1 MNMQF
6 VMFLFSCFI
15 FSIAAAQELQEQVN
29 VDLVEAYISALDS
42 EGNPIEN
49 LTQNEFILKEDGKE
63 QPISYF
69 SRLQDAESQV
79 PLTIAFLVD
88 TSGSMSRG
96 NQKLKRIDIAREF
109 SSLFLKEVKA
119 TDKLQVFAF
128 DNLYYELTPMTNNPA
143 VVEKAFSQLK
153 IDTQANHGTALLLA
167 INETITELDPHFGR
181 KILIVCSDGQN
192 NIPGPDPK
200 VLIETL
206 KKRDITAL
214 TLTTVADE
222 DFEQSSSRIQFDG
235 AHGSMN
241 SMSVRK
247 DRTDEAKQARKIMK
261 DFADETGGSAFF
273 PENDSKLNEAI
284 QKLRSVIRSQ
294 YVLSYKPPTKNSGWR
309 EIKVECKRKG
319 VKLRYRQG
327 YYME

>member
-1 MNMQF
+1 MRF
-6 VMFLFSCFI
+6 VAFLLSCLI
-15 FSIAAAQELQEQVN
+15 VSMTAAQELQEQVS
-29 VDLVEAYISALDS
+29 VDLVEAYISAQDS
-42 EGNPIEN
+42 EGNPIED
-49 LTQNEFILKEDGKE
+49 LTQNEFVLKEDGKE

-69 SRLQDAESQV
+69 SRLQAAESQV

-109 SSLFLKEVKA
+109 SVLFLKEVKA
-119 TDKLQVFAF
+119 ADKLQVFAF
-128 DNLYYELTPMTNNPA
+128 DNLYYELTPMTNDPG
-143 VVEKAFSQLK
+143 VVEKAFAK
-153 IDTQANHGTALLLA
+153 VEIDTQANPGTALLLA
-167 INETITELDPHFGR
+167 INETINELDPHFGR

-222 DFEQSSSRIQFDG
+222 DFEQSSNRIQLDG

-247 DRTDEAKQARKIMK
+247 DRTNEAKEARKIMK
-261 DFADETGGSAFF
+261 GLAEETGGFAFF

-284 QKLRSVIRSQ
+284 QKLRSVIKSQ
-294 YVLSYKPPTKNSGWR
+294 YVLSYKPPGKSSGWR

>member
-1 MNMQF
+1 MRF
-6 VMFLFSCFI
+6 VVFLVSCL
-15 FSIAAAQELQEQVN
+15 IASFTAAQELQEEVS
-29 VDLVEAYISALDS
+29 VDLVEAYVSALDS
-42 EGNPIEN
+42 EGNPIED

-63 QPISYF
+63 QPITYF
-69 SRLQDAESQV
+69 SRLQDAGSQV

-96 NQKLKRIDIAREF
+96 SEKLKRIDIAREF

-128 DNLYYELTPMTNNPA
+128 DNLYYELTPMTNDPM
-143 VVEKAFSQLK
+143 VVEKVFSQVK
-153 IDTQANHGTALLLA
+153 IDTQTNRGTALLLA
-167 INETITELDPHFGR
+167 IDETIRELDPHFGR

-206 KKRDITAL
+206 KKQDITVL

-247 DRTDEAKQARKIMK
+247 DRTDEAKEARKIMK
-261 DFADETGGSAFF
+261 DFAEETGGFAFF
-273 PENDSKLNEAI
+273 PENDSKLKEAI

-294 YVLSYKPPTKNSGWR
+294 YVLSYKPPAKNPGWR
-309 EIKVECKRKG
+309 KIKVECKRKE

>member
-1 MNMQF
+1 
-6 VMFLFSCFI
+6 MFLFSCFI

-153 IDTQANHGTALLLA
+153 IDNQANHGTALLLA

>member
-1 MNMQF
+1 MDMRF
-6 VMFLFSCFI
+6 VLFLFSCLI
-15 FSIAAAQELQEQVN
+15 FSIATAQELQEQVS

-42 EGNPIEN
+42 DGNPIEDLN
-49 LTQNEFILKEDGKE
+49 QNEFILKEDGKE

-69 SRLQDAESQV
+69 SRLQAVESQV

-96 NQKLKRIDIAREF
+96 NEKLKRIDLAREF

-119 TDKLQVFAF
+119 SDNLQVFAF
-128 DNLYYELTPMTNNPA
+128 DNLYYELTPMTNDPA
-143 VVEKAFSQLK
+143 VVEKAFSKVK
-153 IDTQANHGTALLLA
+153 IDTQANPGTALLLA
-167 INETITELDPHFGR
+167 IDETIKELDPHFGR

-192 NIPGPDPK
+192 NVPGPDPK

-214 TLTTVADE
+214 TLTTVTDE
-222 DFEQSSSRIQFDG
+222 DFEQSSNRIQMDG
-235 AHGSMN
+235 AHGSIN
-241 SMSVRK
+241 TMSTRK
-247 DRTDEAKQARKIMK
+247 DRTDEAKEARKLMK
-261 DFADETGGSAFF
+261 GLAEETGGFAFF

-294 YVLSYKPPTKNSGWR
+294 YVLSYKPPSKGSGWR

-327 YYME
+327 YYM

>member
-1 MNMQF
+1 
-6 VMFLFSCFI
+6 MFLFSCFI

-294 YVLSYKPPTKNSGWR
+294 YVLSYKPPSKNSGWR

>member
-1 MNMQF
+1 MRF
-6 VMFLFSCFI
+6 VVAFFSCLI
-15 FSIAAAQELQEQVN
+15 FSIASAQELQEQVS

-42 EGNPIEN
+42 DGNPIED

-63 QPISYF
+63 QLISYF
-69 SRLQDAESQV
+69 SRLQAAESQV

-88 TSGSMSRG
+88 ISGSMSRG

-109 SSLFLKEVKA
+109 SSLFLKEVKPA
-119 TDKLQVFAF
+119 DKLQVFAF
-128 DNLYYELTPMTNNPA
+128 DNLYYELTKMTNDPA

-153 IDTQANHGTALLLA
+153 IDTQANRGTGLLLA
-167 INETITELDPHFGR
+167 IDETIGELDPHFGR
-181 KILIVCSDGQN
+181 KILIICSDGQN

-222 DFEQSSSRIQFDG
+222 DFEQSGNRIQFDG

-241 SMSVRK
+241 SISMRK
-247 DRTDEAKQARKIMK
+247 DRTEEAKQARKIMK
-261 DFADETGGSAFF
+261 DFAEETGGSAFF

-294 YVLSYKPPTKNSGWR
+294 YVLSYKPPTKNPGWR

-327 YYME
+327 YYMEG